1 MSLLNFVRLMFYL
14 NLELIHFVCFKLE
27 LFLVIGELAK
37 LPLELYH
44 FPKVF
49 SVVVRSLILEVA
61 RTLGASARLIVRD

>member
-1 MSLLNFVRLMFYL
+1 MFYL

-44 FPKVF
+44 FPEVF

-61 RTLGASARLIVRD
+61 RTLGASARLIVRDRFV